1 MDFELFQMDADSFEI
16 RLSDEID
23 NVIRSDVKD
32 YYLKEKL
39 LVVKELLSFQVN
51 VITQIKE
58 KKISA
63 KYDTKCSDKWIQ
75 KLKIN

>member
-51 VITQIKE
+51 VIT
-58 KKISA
+58 SSL
-63 KYDTKCSDKWIQ
+63 T
-75 KLKIN
+75 

>member
-51 VITQIKE
+51 VIT
-58 KKISA
+58 
-63 KYDTKCSDKWIQ
+63 
-75 KLKIN
+75 

>member
-63 KYDTKCSDKWIQ
+63 KYDTKCSDK
-75 KLKIN
+75 